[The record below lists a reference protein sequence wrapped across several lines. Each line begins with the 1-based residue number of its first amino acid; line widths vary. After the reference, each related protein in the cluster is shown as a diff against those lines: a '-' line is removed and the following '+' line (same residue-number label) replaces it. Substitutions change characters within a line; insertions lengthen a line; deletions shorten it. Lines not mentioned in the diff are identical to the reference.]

1 MAGPGTQ
8 RRRGGLHI
16 GRYTEIVS
24 VLAAYGFGS
33 ILASLNIEKYI
44 ILTRKLLRSRGGAAT
59 RRMTQ
64 WERLRHALEDLGPTF
79 IKLGQ
84 FMSNRPDILPG
95 ALIAE
100 LEKLQDSVA
109 PFPANEAAA
118 IFERELGRPVDEV
131 FARFES
137 EPCASA
143 SISQVHKAVLR
154 SGDEVAVKIQRPRI
168 VDRIAEDIGI
178 LGHLATLAERS
189 YRPLQRLRP
198 TQLVEEFRRMLDKE
212 LDFAVES
219 SHIARF
225 RKDFEHEPKII
236 APAVYGSL
244 STRRVLV
251 TEFVHGVGVLDLD
264 QLRQMGHDTRDI
276 ARRGAEAMLKQIF
289 DFGFFHADPHP
300 GNILVQ
306 QDGTICFLDFG
317 AVGILP
323 PSLRYHLGLILYG
336 VVTKDSQRI
345 IKTLALLTHE
355 PIRDMP
361 ALEYDLTEFIEEYS
375 LAQLREVNVGDILRR
390 FTRIII
396 DHELTIIPGFYVLL
410 RAIVTTEGVGYRLD
424 PDFNMVSYLEPY
436 VKRLIRH
443 APRAPYLIYD
453 AYFLALDVAGLLKD
467 LPFETR
473 ELLRQAR
480 TGQLKVQFEHRGL
493 ESMVTAHTQLVNRLV
508 FSIVLAALIIGSSVV
523 VHSGLPPHFHGVPA
537 FGIIGFALAALI
549 GFGLLFAMLRRRR
562 W

>member
-1 MAGPGTQ
+1 M
-8 RRRGGLHI
+8 
-16 GRYTEIVS
+16 
-24 VLAAYGFGS
+24 LAAYGFGS

-44 ILTRKLLRSRGGAAT
+44 ILTRKLLRSRGVPSA

-64 WERLRHALEDLGPTF
+64 WERLRHALEELGPTF

-109 PFPANEAAA
+109 PFPAKEAVA
-118 IFERELGRPVDEV
+118 ILERELGRPVSEV
-131 FARFES
+131 FARFE
-137 EPCASA
+137 EQPCASA
-143 SISQVHKAVLR
+143 SIAQVHKAVLR

-178 LGHLATLAERS
+178 LGHLASLAERS

-225 RKDFEHEPKII
+225 RKDFEHDHKIM
-236 APAVYGSL
+236 APAVYGAL

-251 TEFVHGVGVLDLD
+251 TEFVHGVGVLDLER
-264 QLRQMGHDTRDI
+264 LRAMGLDTREI

-306 QDGTICFLDFG
+306 EDGTICFLDFG

-323 PSLRYHLGLILYG
+323 PSLRHHLGLILYG

-355 PIRDMP
+355 PLHDMP

-390 FTRIII
+390 FTRIIV

-424 PDFNMVSYLEPY
+424 PEFNMVSYLEPY

-443 APRAPYLIYD
+443 APRAPYFAYD
-453 AYFLALDVAGLLKD
+453 TYFLALDIAGLIKD

-523 VHSGLPPHFHGVPA
+523 VHSGLPPHFYGVPA

-549 GFGLLFAMLRRRR
+549 GFGLLFAMLRKRR

>member
-1 MAGPGTQ
+1 M
-8 RRRGGLHI
+8 
-16 GRYTEIVS
+16 
-24 VLAAYGFGS
+24 LAAYGFGS

-44 ILTRKLLRSRGGAAT
+44 ILTRKLLRTRGTASA
-59 RRMTQ
+59 RRMSQ
-64 WERLRHALEDLGPTF
+64 WERLRHALEELGPTF

-109 PFPANEAAA
+109 PFPAAEART
-118 IFERELGRPVDEV
+118 IFEREAQRSVDEV
-131 FARFES
+131 FARFED

-143 SISQVHKAVLR
+143 SIAQVHKAVLR
-154 SGDEVAVKIQRPRI
+154 SGNEVAVKIQRPGI
-168 VDRIAEDIGI
+168 ADRIGEDLGI
-178 LGHLATLAERS
+178 LGHLATLAERR

-219 SHIARF
+219 SHITRF
-225 RKDFEHEPKII
+225 RTDFEDVPDIM
-236 APAVYGSL
+236 APAVYGEL

-251 TEFVHGVGVLDLD
+251 TEFVHGVGVLDLE
-264 QLRQMGHDTRDI
+264 QLRGMGLDTRDI

-289 DFGFFHADPHP
+289 DHGFFHADPHP

-355 PIRDMP
+355 PLRDMP
-361 ALEYDLTEFIEEYS
+361 SLEYDLTEFIEEYS

-390 FTRIII
+390 FTRIIV

-410 RAIVTTEGVGYRLD
+410 RAIVTTEGVGDRLD

-443 APRAPYLIYD
+443 APRAPYLVYD
-453 AYFLALDVAGLLKD
+453 AYFLALDIVGLLKD
-467 LPFETR
+467 LPFEAR
-473 ELLRQAR
+473 ELLRQTR

-508 FSIVLAALIIGSSVV
+508 FAIVLAALIIGSSVV
-523 VHSGLPPHFHGVPA
+523 VHSGLPPHFYGVPA
-537 FGIIGFALAALI
+537 FGIVGFALAALI
-549 GFGLLFAMLRRRR
+549 GFGLLFAMLRKRR